1 MESDLNL
8 TKSFTPWRLRAMVAV
23 TCACSLLLGCN
34 QAQYRQQADEEVY
47 QVIAERNADPR
58 WSIDNA
64 SIEPNRLSRFYDD
77 QDPDHSPMPIDDP
90 ASQQY
95 MEEVNGIKAWEGWTE
110 KGTRTYLENP
120 KWRKGLSEYTQ
131 VSDDGTVEL
140 TIDSALRLAY
150 MHSSLHQTN
159 LENLYLSS
167 LDVTAQR
174 FRLDTQFFGG
184 SGTSYVHR
192 GDISPVAIA
201 YSAPLGSYV
210 VNGPFERP
218 ESNRFS
224 IPTDLQARRRLAT
237 AGEVLVGFAN
247 SFTWDFSGSDASLG
261 SSLANFSFVQPLLR
275 GAGKK
280 IALEQ
285 LTQSERRLLANLR
298 AYAQFRQGFFT
309 QVAIGELG
317 VNGPQRFG
325 SSTQL
330 QSFSGFGGIGGYLGL
345 IQQAQQ
351 IANSEATLRLQR
363 RTEKRLQALYDNDL
377 TDIVNLDQFKQ
388 RVKSTTASL
397 LQQQNGYELALDNY
411 KTQIMGLPPE
421 LPITVDDS
429 MLKGFQLVPVEA
441 NEIIE
446 SLNQLQERIGWLSQ
460 VVELQGQL
468 SSLEASAAELPGFSS
483 EQLKDFIDRQ
493 ARLIALLS
501 DGLTPPDASGPID
514 SLDEQ
519 QVFEQIDQLTQWE
532 NNLRQITQRL
542 QPSGDTS
549 TSGEVNQGE
558 SGEAQKDIE
567 SNGRSLGSE
576 DLEALRAAFNFCD
589 HLAEV
594 AFSSVDARQR
604 LKEIIARAQA
614 QIAPVESMQQLAET
628 ELHRLEELSAE
639 RERGM
644 DREQVLEFRE
654 VLSSVRK
661 RLDDLNT
668 GENSIA
674 SGLTDLKEIQKQ
686 AASQTVEISLSD
698 LSGWVQNFSQ
708 VTERLSFIPAR
719 VRLELITVPE
729 VELTNARA
737 FEIALENRLDFMNGR
752 AALVDRW
759 RAIEIAANELES
771 NLSITGNLDLGT
783 AKNNMLDFRGGT
795 GNLQLGVEF
804 DAPLARLLERN
815 GYRETLIDFQR
826 ARRQF
831 IQSRDSLQKGLR
843 ALLRNL
849 QLRREQ
855 LEIQRGAVAIALRRS
870 EQTQLQLMAPP
881 ARIGVGQG
889 STINSNQAF
898 NLGISQESLLRSN
911 NDLLAAWL
919 NHYAARL
926 RLYRELGI
934 MELDAEG
941 RWIENPLKLESDRDS
956 QSEDTDPSQGF
967 SNMQGTDQERSAT
980 GARTRE
986 ATFEVQQEYSPK
998 IRSAA
1003 RPEVLEIQVR

>member
-1 MESDLNL
+1 ML
-8 TKSFTPWRLRAMVAV
+8 AV

-90 ASQQY
+90 ASQRY

-351 IANSEATLRLQR
+351 ITNSEATLRLQR

-542 QPSGDTS
+542 RPSGDTS

-558 SGEAQKDIE
+558 SGEAEKEIE

-674 SGLTDLKEIQKQ
+674 SGLTDLEEIQKQ
-686 AASQTVEISLSD
+686 AASQSVEISLSD

-889 STINSNQAF
+889 SSINSNQAF

-919 NHYAARL
+919 DHYAARL

-967 SNMQGTDQERSAT
+967 SNMQDTDQERSAT

>member
-1 MESDLNL
+1 MNL

-90 ASQQY
+90 ASQRY

-351 IANSEATLRLQR
+351 ITNSEATLRLQR

-468 SSLEASAAELPGFSS
+468 SSLESSAAELPGFSS

-542 QPSGDTS
+542 RPSGDTS

-558 SGEAQKDIE
+558 SGEAEKEIE

-674 SGLTDLKEIQKQ
+674 SGLTDLEEIQKQ
-686 AASQTVEISLSD
+686 AASQSVEISLSD

-889 STINSNQAF
+889 SSINSNQAF

-919 NHYAARL
+919 DHYAARL

-967 SNMQGTDQERSAT
+967 SNMQDTDQERSAT

>member
-120 KWRKGLSEYTQ
+120 KWRTGLSEYTQ

-421 LPITVDDS
+421 LPITVDES
-429 MLKGFQLVPVEA
+429 LLKGFQLVPVEA
-441 NEIIE
+441 NEIID

-460 VVELQGQL
+460 VVELQAQL

-542 QPSGDTS
+542 RPPGDTS

-558 SGEAQKDIE
+558 SGEAEKEIE

-628 ELHRLEELSAE
+628 DLHRLEELSVE

-674 SGLTDLKEIQKQ
+674 SGLTDLEEIQKQ
-686 AASQTVEISLSD
+686 AASQSVEISLSD

-849 QLRREQ
+849 HLRREQ
-855 LEIQRGAVAIALRRS
+855 LEIQRGEVAIDLRLS
-870 EQTQLQLMAPP
+870 EQQQLQLMAPP

-956 QSEDTDPSQGF
+956 QSDDTDPSQGF

-986 ATFEVQQEYSPK
+986 ATFEVQQVYSTK

>member
-542 QPSGDTS
+542 RPSGDTS

-558 SGEAQKDIE
+558 SGEAEKEIE

-661 RLDDLNT
+661 RLDDLNA

-783 AKNNMLDFRGGT
+783 ARNNMLDFRGGT

-804 DAPLARLLERN
+804 DVPLARLLERN

-870 EQTQLQLMAPP
+870 EQQQLQLMAPP

-889 STINSNQAF
+889 SSINSNQAF

>member
-1 MESDLNL
+1 M
-8 TKSFTPWRLRAMVAV
+8 
-23 TCACSLLLGCN
+23 
-34 QAQYRQQADEEVY
+34 
-47 QVIAERNADPR
+47 
-58 WSIDNA
+58 
-64 SIEPNRLSRFYDD
+64 
-77 QDPDHSPMPIDDP
+77 
-90 ASQQY
+90 
-95 MEEVNGIKAWEGWTE
+95 
-110 KGTRTYLENP
+110 
-120 KWRKGLSEYTQ
+120 
-131 VSDDGTVEL
+131 
-140 TIDSALRLAY
+140 
-150 MHSSLHQTN
+150 
-159 LENLYLSS
+159 
-167 LDVTAQR
+167 
-174 FRLDTQFFGG
+174 
-184 SGTSYVHR
+184 
-192 GDISPVAIA
+192 
-201 YSAPLGSYV
+201 
-210 VNGPFERP
+210 
-218 ESNRFS
+218 
-224 IPTDLQARRRLAT
+224 
-237 AGEVLVGFAN
+237 
-247 SFTWDFSGSDASLG
+247 
-261 SSLANFSFVQPLLR
+261 
-275 GAGKK
+275 
-280 IALEQ
+280 
-285 LTQSERRLLANLR
+285 
-298 AYAQFRQGFFT
+298 
-309 QVAIGELG
+309 
-317 VNGPQRFG
+317 NGPQRFG

-542 QPSGDTS
+542 RPSGDTS

-558 SGEAQKDIE
+558 SGEAEKEIE

-628 ELHRLEELSAE
+628 ELHRLEELSVE

-674 SGLTDLKEIQKQ
+674 SGLTDLEEIQKQ
-686 AASQTVEISLSD
+686 AASQSVEISLSD

-843 ALLRNL
+843 ALLQKPAAETR
-849 QLRREQ
+849 
-855 LEIQRGAVAIALRRS
+855 AVGN
-870 EQTQLQLMAPP
+870 P
-881 ARIGVGQG
+881 ARCGCDC
-889 STINSNQAF
+889 SQA
-898 NLGISQESLLRSN
+898 
-911 NDLLAAWL
+911 
-919 NHYAARL
+919 
-926 RLYRELGI
+926 
-934 MELDAEG
+934 
-941 RWIENPLKLESDRDS
+941 
-956 QSEDTDPSQGF
+956 
-967 SNMQGTDQERSAT
+967 
-980 GARTRE
+980 
-986 ATFEVQQEYSPK
+986 V
-998 IRSAA
+998 
-1003 RPEVLEIQVR
+1003 